1 MSDPGRWRR
10 GRERDFLSS
19 SLKKEF
25 VSVILQSSHQG
36 ADYTWQ
42 MHCTDVSSCFIG
54 TSPQGH
60 EVNEANLS
68 RHFVS
73 SKYLLKLKKVL
84 YVVLGMKLTSDEN
97 KAVLCMVHQEH
108 DPSSQG
114 TETGHSWKW
123 KWALIL
129 YLQTATFEFHIY
141 PQQQRQIL
149 LSSPVCV
156 KITFQH
162 MGKPSKWTTRCPSF
176 CSLSATD
183 INYGGFSQG
192 LTRKVWEKSTNSTSP
207 FSAAQP
213 VKFNWGLGENV
224 GSITS
229 SKNFPQPLDAHV
241 APLHVSHTFHMCPRD
256 ITHYSSVYWLTER
269 YSI

>member
-1 MSDPGRWRR
+1 
-10 GRERDFLSS
+10 
-19 SLKKEF
+19 
-25 VSVILQSSHQG
+25 
-36 ADYTWQ
+36 
-42 MHCTDVSSCFIG
+42 
-54 TSPQGH
+54 
-60 EVNEANLS
+60 
-68 RHFVS
+68 
-73 SKYLLKLKKVL
+73 
-84 YVVLGMKLTSDEN
+84 
-97 KAVLCMVHQEH
+97 MVHQEH

-114 TETGHSWKW
+114 TETRHWKW

-129 YLQTATFEFHIY
+129 YLQTASFEFHIY
-141 PQQQRQIL
+141 PQQQCQIL

-156 KITFQH
+156 EITTFQH
-162 MGKPSKWTTRCPSF
+162 MGKPANELRSVRAF

-192 LTRKVWEKSTNSTSP
+192 LTGKVWEKTTNNTSP

-213 VKFNWGLGENV
+213 AKFNWALGENV

-256 ITHYSSVYWLTER
+256 ITHYSPVYWLTDK